1 MSGEY
6 PNNWDQI
13 ATAVKTLA
21 GWRCERCGHPH
32 DPKGEIP
39 CDDLCDM
46 NYKHPKGKRRGLTV
60 HHLDG
65 DKSNCA
71 TWNLAALCQACHLQ
85 IQVKVTLDQMWMGEH
100 SRWFMPH
107 LFGYLL
113 IWQPEATAHAINLLA
128 RAEYSAEASNGK

>member
-13 ATAVKTLA
+13 ATAIKTLA
-21 GWRCERCGHPH
+21 DWRCERCGHPH

-46 NYKHPKGKRRGLTV
+46 KYKHPKGKGRMLTV

-65 DKSNCA
+65 NKSNCTA
-71 TWNLAALCQACHLQ
+71 WNLAALCQACHLQ
-85 IQVKVTLDQMWMGEH
+85 IQVKVNLDQMWIGEH
-100 SRWFMPH
+100 SRWFMSH

-113 IWQPEATAHAINLLA
+113 KVSPKATRRAMNELA
-128 RAEYSAEASNGK
+128 MGKYKPS